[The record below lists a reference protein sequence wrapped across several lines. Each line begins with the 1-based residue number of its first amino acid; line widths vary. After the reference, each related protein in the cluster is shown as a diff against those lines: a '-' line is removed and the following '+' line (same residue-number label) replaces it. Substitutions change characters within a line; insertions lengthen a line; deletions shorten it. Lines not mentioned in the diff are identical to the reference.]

1 LLQYHNLRNL
11 EKGGIKPSS
20 VVFMANGVHVVE
32 GKGVEP
38 NFTMFTD
45 EELIDKTQ
53 PSVPTDFLGFPYST
67 EPTVEGYVTGMTKGN
82 LISINFL

>member
-1 LLQYHNLRNL
+1 
-11 EKGGIKPSS
+11 
-20 VVFMANGVHVVE
+20 MANGVHVVE

-45 EELIDKTQ
+45 EELIDKTR
-53 PSVPTDFLGFPYST
+53 PFLPTYFLGFPYST

-82 LISINFL
+82 LIFHKFSLKNTK

>member
-11 EKGGIKPSS
+11 EKGRINPSS
-20 VVFMANGVHVVE
+20 VVFIANGVHVFE

-45 EELIDKTQ
+45 EELIDKTR
-53 PSVPTDFLGFPYST
+53 PFLPTYFLGFPYST
-67 EPTVEGYVTGMTKGN
+67 EPPLNSGGICYGN
-82 LISINFL
+82 DKR